1 MYFIRFNLI
10 SAQTFTANIAL
21 LNAHVRKWVVCGSV
35 GNIDALLGYPLSA
48 KSIGF

>member
-1 MYFIRFNLI
+1 MCLIRFNLI
-10 SAQTFTANIAL
+10 SDLTFTANITL

-35 GNIDALLGYPLSA
+35 GNIDALLRYPLSV

>member
-1 MYFIRFNLI
+1 MCLIRFNLI
-10 SAQTFTANIAL
+10 SDQTFTANITL

-35 GNIDALLGYPLSA
+35 GNIDALLRYTLSA